1 MHAVNK
7 NRETIRAVLICLAA
21 IASIFIAGCSDS
33 VEKLSVTGTSSSAS
47 VVVDAEKCTWCGI
60 CYRACPAGAI
70 SENVFVNSDYAY
82 IIDPQKCLH
91 CGVCIGKCP
100 YGAISWKR

>member
-1 MHAVNK
+1 VVK
-7 NRETIRAVLICLAA
+7 TGIKQFKTICTVCVCMFAA
-21 IASIFIAGCSDS
+21 LVSCSDS

-82 IIDPQKCLH
+82 IIDPQKCLR